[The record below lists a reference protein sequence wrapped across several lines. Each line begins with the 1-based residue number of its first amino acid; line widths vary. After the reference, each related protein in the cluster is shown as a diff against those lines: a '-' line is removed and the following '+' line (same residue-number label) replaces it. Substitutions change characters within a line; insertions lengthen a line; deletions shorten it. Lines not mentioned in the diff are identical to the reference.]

1 MSLVHT
7 VPGRAVR
14 IAAAL
19 LAPLSVAG
27 TPAPARAQPAPIDAA
42 PSVAHAWVDAAL
54 FAVRHDFARPTV
66 HARNLYHLSAAMYD
80 AWAAYDADAAP
91 LWLGPDAFEPECLLG
106 RGVHEAARTGVED
119 VEADRR
125 TAVGQAAW
133 RFLVERYRTS
143 PNLEL
148 VMDEFARVA
157 SGQGLDG
164 TGGEGGA
171 TGPAMLGARAAA
183 CALATGRADASN
195 EAGNYANLDYAPVNP
210 PLDPTRPGNPT
221 FADPDRWQ
229 PLSFESFVDQSGNE
243 ADASEFLGAEWG
255 RLEPFALAPETRTEL
270 VRDGVAHPVWLD
282 PGPPPRLGAGGREA
296 RAYARHFALVALW
309 SGHLDP
315 ADGVTLDISP
325 GAAGH
330 AYPFADRI
338 EDHLLQLDAYDAL
351 EGGAP
356 TTGHPVNPVTG
367 RPYAPN
373 LVPRGDYTRV
383 LAEFWADG
391 PDSETP
397 PGHWFRIYNEKVSG
411 HPALERRVGG
421 GGEALDPLAFDVLA
435 YLALG
440 GAMHDAAIAAWSAKG
455 AYDYPRPV
463 SAIRHLAGLGPEAG
477 GLPLVPGRIE
487 RVGPGDPLAGQG
499 GEHVGKVKLLAW
511 RGPDAIAFPVLD
523 TAGVGWIL
531 AERWWPY
538 QRPSF
543 VTPPFAGYVSGHSTF
558 SRAAAEV
565 LERLTGDAFF
575 PGGLAEFVAPADEF
589 LVFERGPSV
598 DVTLQWAT
606 YRDAADQTSLSRIWG
621 GIHPPADDLPGR
633 RMGAEAGRRAW
644 ERARALFEGA
654 PDPNAPRASAVP
666 GTAPPAT
673 GGGCS
678 STGGRRAGLGPG
690 GLAMLVLWAVRRT
703 ARRRR
708 ETRRDGRENG
718 CKSLQP
724 G

>member
-1 MSLVHT
+1 MSTVHT
-7 VPGRAVR
+7 APGRAVR

-19 LAPLSVAG
+19 LAPLSVAAAF
-27 TPAPARAQPAPIDAA
+27 APARAQTAPADAA
-42 PSVAHAWVDAAL
+42 GAEDARSVAHAWVDAAL
-54 FAVRHDFARPTV
+54 FAIRNDFARPTV

-80 AWAAYDADAAP
+80 AWAAYDPDAAP
-91 LWLGPDAFEPECLLG
+91 LWLGPDAFDPECLLG
-106 RGVHEAARTGVED
+106 RGARDAVREAAGANDPET
-119 VEADRR
+119 ARR
-125 TAVGQAAW
+125 TAVGHAAW

-143 PNLEL
+143 PNLET
-148 VMDEFARVA
+148 VMEEFARVA
-157 SGQGLDG
+157 AEQGLGEAD
-164 TGGEGGA
+164 GEGSA
-171 TGPAMLGARAAA
+171 ALGARAAA

-210 PLDPTRPGNPT
+210 PLDPTRPGNPDVV
-221 FADPDRWQ
+221 DPDRWQ

-255 RLEPFALAPETRTEL
+255 RLEPFALPPEARTE
-270 VRDGVAHPVWLD
+270 VARDGVAHPVWLD

-296 RAYARHFALVALW
+296 EAYARHFALVALW

-315 ADGVTLDISP
+315 TDGRMLDISP
-325 GAAGH
+325 GASGN

-338 EDHLLQLDAYDAL
+338 KDPLLQLDAYDAL

-367 RPYAPN
+367 EPYAPN

-397 PGHWFRIYNEKVSG
+397 PGHWFRIYNEKVG
-411 HPALERRVGG
+411 PHPALERRVGG
-421 GGEALDPLAFDVLA
+421 AGEPLDPLAFDVLA

-463 SAIRHLAGLGPEAG
+463 SAIRYLAGLEGPGE

-487 RVGPGDPLAGQG
+487 RVGPSDPLAGDG

-511 RGPDAIAFPVLD
+511 RGPDAITFPVLD

-531 AERWWPY
+531 AETWWPY

-565 LERLTGDAFF
+565 LERLTGDPFF

-633 RMGAEAGRRAW
+633 RMGAEVGERAW
-644 ERARALFEGA
+644 ARARALFEGA
-654 PDPNAPRASAVP
+654 PDPNPARASAVP
-666 GTAPPAT
+666 GTAPPAAAAS
-673 GGGCS
+673 GCA
-678 STGGRRAGLGPG
+678 STGERRAGLGPAW
-690 GLAMLVLWAVRRT
+690 LAALPWGAVRR
-703 ARRRR
+703 RRPHVRGW
-708 ETRRDGRENG
+708 GR
-718 CKSLQP
+718 
-724 G
+724 